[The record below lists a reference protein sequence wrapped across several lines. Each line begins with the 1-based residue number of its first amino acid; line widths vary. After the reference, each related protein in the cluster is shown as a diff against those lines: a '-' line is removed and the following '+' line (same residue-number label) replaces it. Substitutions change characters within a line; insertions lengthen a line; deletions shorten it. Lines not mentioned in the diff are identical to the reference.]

1 MAGNS
6 TKHNLIITQTIAI
19 TIWHNKK
26 ASKMGYFVGTEEVNI
41 FLDKK
46 HFEDVYKKMCELND
60 YDDLKRGGQFGGN
73 DDPVEGDKYNRN
85 KWFSWMSYNYPETC
99 PDMKSIFDAL
109 GIELTFDDN
118 GNLTNLG
125 YWDKTG
131 SEDYFLSCLAGY
143 VEDGSFINWKGEES
157 EDYYQYYFKDGKMIV
172 KQAVITFD
180 YESKEP
186 EVYHFGQMS
195 ESDKQLDEW
204 RKKIAAQKEIEEVG
218 NG

>member
-1 MAGNS
+1 M
-6 TKHNLIITQTIAI
+6 
-19 TIWHNKK
+19 
-26 ASKMGYFVGTEEVNI
+26 E
-41 FLDKK
+41 
-46 HFEDVYKKMCELND
+46 
-60 YDDLKRGGQFGGN
+60 
-73 DDPVEGDKYNRN
+73 
-85 KWFSWMSYNYPETC
+85 
-99 PDMKSIFDAL
+99 SILQAL
-109 GIELTFDDN
+109 GIEFTLDDN

-143 VEDGSFINWKGEES
+143 VEDESFINWKGEES

-180 YESKEP
+180 YESEEP

-195 ESDKQLDEW
+195 KSDMQLDEW
-204 RKKIAAQKEIEEVG
+204 RKKMDAQKEIKEVG